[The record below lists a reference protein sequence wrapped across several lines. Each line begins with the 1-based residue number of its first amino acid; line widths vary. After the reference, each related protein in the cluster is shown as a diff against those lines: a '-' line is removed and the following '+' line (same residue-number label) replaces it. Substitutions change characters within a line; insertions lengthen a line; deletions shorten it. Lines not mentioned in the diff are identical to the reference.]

1 MTEFDLVFLVN
12 PLLLVAA
19 AILARTAGEAGALRG
34 EEGS

>member
-12 PLLLVAA
+12 PLLLVA